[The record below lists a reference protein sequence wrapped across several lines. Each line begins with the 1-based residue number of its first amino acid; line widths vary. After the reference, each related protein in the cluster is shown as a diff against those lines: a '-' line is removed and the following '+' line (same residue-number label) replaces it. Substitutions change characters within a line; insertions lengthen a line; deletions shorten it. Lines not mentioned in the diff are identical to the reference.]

1 MKNLS
6 KFCVF
11 LLLAFMFTSCVDYV
25 QSISYK
31 EGKYHLY
38 YKATFS
44 KVLFAMMDRDPK
56 SMFEGFD
63 EETLEGMPENITV
76 KPVNTEL
83 EVGAEFA
90 LDISP
95 KTEDEKEKS
104 LLPKIAG
111 TKCFIPF
118 LLGNNTSI
126 TDSTG
131 SGGSEGEAIA
141 QAMLSSAKCRILIG
155 KNLLPSIEIAY
166 FEGKG
171 GKNYSIPVYD
181 YGESYCFEIP
191 FFVLMQDGMY
201 RTDRIVVIKE

>member
-6 KFCVF
+6 KFLVI

-31 EGKYHLY
+31 DGKYHIY
-38 YKATFS
+38 YKITLS
-44 KVLFAMMDRDPK
+44 KLIFAMADEDPEE
-56 SMFEGFD
+56 MFENYD
-63 EETLEGMPENITV
+63 VETLDGMPETTIV
-76 KPVNTEL
+76 KPINTEL
-83 EVGAEFA
+83 EVGEEFYV
-90 LDISP
+90 DINP
-95 KTEDEKEKS
+95 RTKDDEEKT
-104 LLPKIAG
+104 LLPKISG
-111 TKCFIPF
+111 NKCFIPF
-118 LLGNNTSI
+118 ALGSSKSFL
-126 TDSTG
+126 DSDDYSSG
-131 SGGSEGEAIA
+131 SDAGFAEAI
-141 QAMLSSAKCRILIG
+141 MSSAKCRVLIG

-191 FFVLMQDGMY
+191 FIVLMQDGMY